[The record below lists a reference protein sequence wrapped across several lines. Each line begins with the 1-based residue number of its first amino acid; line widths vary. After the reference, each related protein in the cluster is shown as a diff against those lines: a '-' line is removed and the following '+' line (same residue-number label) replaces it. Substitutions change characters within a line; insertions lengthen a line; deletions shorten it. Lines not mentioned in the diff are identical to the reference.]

1 MLIAGVLILNGLKSL
16 YNIFETWWEKHH
28 HHTHLR
34 PLVNRSFQQ
43 VKLAKHGLIQF
54 YEKLSVICSCSWIL
68 EGHHS
73 WKENPSYKALPTKG
87 SVFQGIFSSRRY
99 RLFRGRASLQRCP
112 PHKISIMWTCYS
124 CCLGVSSTAYS
135 PGKPLY
141 YGQMSIKFLY
151 QISSFCPKQLN
162 PFLLWIV

>member
-1 MLIAGVLILNGLKSL
+1 MAWKVFIIFLKHDGKNIITTHISVL
-16 YNIFETWWEKHH
+16 WW
-28 HHTHLR
+28 TI
-34 PLVNRSFQQ
+34 PYRSFQQ

-99 RLFRGRASLQRCP
+99 RLFRDRASLQRCP

-124 CCLGVSSTAYS
+124 CCLGV
-135 PGKPLY
+135 
-141 YGQMSIKFLY
+141 FL
-151 QISSFCPKQLN
+151 QLLIHQVN
-162 PFLLWIV
+162 HFIMVKCQ

>member
-1 MLIAGVLILNGLKSL
+1 MAWKVFIIFLKHDGKSIITTHISIL
-16 YNIFETWWEKHH
+16 WW
-28 HHTHLR
+28 TI
-34 PLVNRSFQQ
+34 PYCSFQQ

-99 RLFRGRASLQRCP
+99 RLFRDRASVQRCP

-151 QISSFCPKQLN
+151 QIPSFCPKQLN
-162 PFLLWIV
+162 PFLLWII